1 MLRTAILLACTLGSS
16 AWADAPPIAAFP
28 GAEGFGAV
36 STGGRGGTVVHVT
49 NLDDAGPGSL
59 RDAVSQPG
67 RIVVFDVGGT
77 MLRVQ
82 KVRELAPAKHTA
94 LGWEVADI
102 AAQIRELEKKGVQFE
117 RFPGVPHDELG
128 VWTSPA
134 GAQIAWFK
142 DPDGNILSLTEFPK
156 AI

>member
-1 MLRTAILLACTLGSS
+1 MNNPKIICFVAT
-16 AWADAPPIAAFP
+16 
-28 GAEGFGAV
+28 
-36 STGGRGGTVVHVT
+36 
-49 NLDDAGPGSL
+49 
-59 RDAVSQPG
+59 RDAVAARKFYESTLELKCVGEDPFA
-67 RIVVFDVGGT
+67 IVFDVGGT

-117 RFPGVPHDELG
+117 RFPGVPHNELG